1 MRRLGRHLGAIALLA
16 LLVRAVMPAGY
27 MIAAADTPHGRYLT
41 VALCGDHQGQSQV
54 IDLDTGKLIDASD
67 VPGGTPKDKSSTHQ
81 PCVFASAPHFA
92 VAATPVGPIVF
103 QVVHQVHFAAT
114 ANLRPGLGIAA
125 PPPPSTGPPNLI

>member
-92 VAATPVGPIVF
+92 MAATPVGPIVF
-103 QVVHQVHFAAT
+103 
-114 ANLRPGLGIAA
+114 RGRSIKCIS
-125 PPPPSTGPPNLI
+125 PPPQICGLASASQRPRRLRLAPQT